1 MTVDTRPVTLVGAT
15 GKLGQHVARRLL
27 TRGIPVIPVVRRPER
42 LMPGLRGIAR
52 VFDLDRPETIKPVL
66 QDAKLFVSC
75 VHGRHGADLIAALP
89 RDVER
94 VVLLGSTRIFTRF
107 PDPNVAEL
115 QHSADALAQS
125 GFSGVMLHPT
135 MIYGAAAENNLQ
147 RIAAYI
153 RKLGIIPLP
162 DGGRTL
168 LQPIHVEDVARCVEA
183 ALYRDEAPGAPIVV
197 AGPEP
202 ITYRDLVMA
211 VGAAIK
217 RKPFILPIPGPLLE
231 LIAMFTA
238 ILPLLPRIRR
248 DEIRRL
254 SEDKAFPI
262 DEMMQRLGVQSM
274 PLSQG
279 LAKTFTGSDA
289 AAP

>member
-1 MTVDTRPVTLVGAT
+1 MNTDTRPVTLVGAT

-27 TRGIPVIPVVRRPER
+27 ARGVPVIPVVRRPEK
-42 LMPGLRGIAR
+42 LAPDLRGKAR
-52 VFDLDRPETIKPVL
+52 IFDLYRPETIKPAL
-66 QDAKLFVSC
+66 QDARLFVSC
-75 VHGRHGADLIAALP
+75 VHGRHGADLIATLP
-89 RDVER
+89 HDVER

-115 QHSADALAQS
+115 QRSADALSQS
-125 GFSGVMLHPT
+125 GLSGVMLHPT

-168 LQPIHVEDVARCVEA
+168 LQPIHVEEVARCVEA

-202 ITYRDLVMA
+202 ISYRELVMA
-211 VGAAIK
+211 VGAAIN
-217 RKPFILPIPGPLLE
+217 RKPLILPIPGPLLE

-238 ILPLLPRIRR
+238 VLPFLPRIRR
-248 DEIRRL
+248 AEIRRL

-262 DEMMQRLGVQSM
+262 DEMVRRLGVQPM

-279 LAKTFTGSDA
+279 LAKTF
-289 AAP
+289 P